1 MEINSVNKYCHVSA
15 YVAYDNCSPVF
26 KKTFRFEIS
35 PSSHNSIIWDKII
48 KVLRKMELK
57 WSLSLEA
64 VSYLCF
70 SPFNPFFNDNCLPSS
85 S

>member
-1 MEINSVNKYCHVSA
+1 MEINNDNKYCHVSA

-48 KVLRKMELK
+48 KVLKKNGIKVELK
-57 WSLSLEA
+57 S
-64 VSYLCF
+64 
-70 SPFNPFFNDNCLPSS
+70 
-85 S
+85 